1 MVLLCIWLAQQ
12 DLISYVLWV
21 NLVSLFQFLGDTYW
35 HPLEMVLRY
44 LKGTMSCDIYF
55 TGYPRVL
62 EGYSDAN
69 WISDVYELYVTRETY
84 TSYFYELCD
93 NQTVITIVKSS
104 KNNIKST
111 RHVKRQ
117 IKSVR
122 KLRNS
127 RVISL
132 DYVHTSKNLGDQF
145 IKGLSYHVIEGV
157 TL

>member
-1 MVLLCIWLAQQ
+1 MYLASATRPHILCAVSKLSQFVSISGRYILASTW
-12 DLISYVLWV
+12 DGVALSEGYNELWH
-21 NLVSLFQFLGDTYW
+21 LFYW
-35 HPLEMVLRY
+35 
-44 LKGTMSCDIYF
+44 
-55 TGYPRVL
+55 YPRVL

-69 WISDVYELYVTRETY
+69 WIYDVYERYVTRETY